1 MDMDKAMYYAG
12 IGGMV
17 VSISIVTYLILPA
30 SDSPGKF
37 LACLGIGAVFSAITM
52 MKRGRA

>member
-52 MKRGRA
+52 MERGRA

>member
-1 MDMDKAMYYAG
+1 MDKAMYYAG

-30 SDSPGKF
+30 SDSPGKL
-37 LACLGIGAVFSAITM
+37 LACLGIGAVAAGVTM
-52 MKRGRA
+52 LKRGRA